1 MNRFTPIHE
10 EIFSIAATKPADA
23 AVIQGG
29 EILTYGALESFSSTL
44 AALLRDL
51 GSGPGKCVG
60 IYLEPSLRMAVCLLA
75 VLKSGAAYIPV
86 SPAFPAERIKFILD
100 DAGACLLISDPLL
113 PQPYGL
119 EKTKIFFPDWD
130 LVTDPQRQRKCE
142 ALHPEPADLA
152 YILYTSGST
161 GNPKGV
167 MIEHRNLSYYVH
179 WFCEKIMPQTRVAL
193 PLTSS
198 FIFAAAVTQFYSTL
212 LDGRA
217 LHILDPMLIRQP
229 AALMEWYTHHPGH
242 GIYCVPTLWSGILGF
257 LRSADGRVPGL
268 TPPPVVYL
276 SGEAVPDE
284 MIETT
289 FESLPQSQLWNLYG
303 PTEATANIT
312 ACRLYPG
319 DKSHIG
325 SPLDGTRVFIVDE
338 NLEPVKQGEIGEL
351 LASGEGIA
359 RGYVNLPEL
368 TASTFIYRGMNGEEN
383 LKLYRSGDLVREEA
397 PGKLKFIGRKDQQVK
412 IRGYRVELS
421 EIEHALSAVPSVKH
435 AAVRALENGS
445 DSKTLV
451 AWLMFREN
459 VSMSIPQLRSI
470 LGRTLPDFM
479 LPERFII
486 LDRFPLLPN
495 GKTDRRSLPLPGSE
509 RPELGYPAAVAVSAG
524 EKAMVRIWEEVLGM
538 EGIGTDDNF
547 FDLGGNSL
555 KANAL
560 SIETRLRMEGQVSL
574 RDIFENPT
582 PAGMLRIAV
591 AREGTVEENKV
602 IPALESP
609 VSDIRERSVKDASE
623 NQKALWFLQHAE
635 PQLCAYNI
643 FYSVCLDGPLD
654 VNHLGGAL
662 ERILEVNPGLT
673 SAFLPGADSPV
684 EKSIPGQGNSTREIM
699 TVITGQSV
707 SWEDALGLARLEAS
721 KPFEL
726 GKGSPFRFILYSTGH
741 DSHILAVIIHHI
753 VFDGLSFG
761 NFLLQLRDFYD
772 EAKAGLRPAG
782 SHRMDRISSFAAE
795 ERAYLESAAYQSDR
809 AYWKN
814 LLGGVSTFYELPTDF
829 VRPEGMSQAGGQVRT
844 KIDPA
849 LMERI
854 KAFSDSSGA
863 SMFMTCLA
871 AFSVLLY
878 RHSGRLDFLIATPVA
893 NRNSRDL
900 LGSLG
905 YYVNTMLFRTGIDPA
920 LSFAGWLG
928 RLKEQTLESLSHSR
942 FPLNHLTG
950 LILTDRIPGINPFF
964 QVMFAYHETAW
975 DFFASGPLKIKGR
988 EEFNGFSKFDLY
1000 TEFFCSP
1007 SETQL
1012 VFTYSAALYRRETME
1027 ALAAHLVQILS
1038 SVCGA
1043 PGDPLYGLSMMSRSE
1058 YEKVVYGWNNTLHPL
1073 PPGKT
1078 LPGMILEQVCLTPG
1092 NTALVSR
1099 TTSYTY
1105 SEMGEKASM
1114 LADALRKLGIKKSDP
1129 VGIHLENSPDMVL
1142 CILAVFLAGAVYIP
1156 LDPYYPE
1163 ERLRYVI
1170 EKTGTKL
1177 LVTDEERRDGREHFP
1192 ARLVSP
1198 GELMNLSAPGGEPNC
1213 RCNAQDVA
1221 YIMFTSG
1228 STGNPK
1234 GVVIRHDSLLNFL
1247 LWMKDELAF
1256 GPGDSFLSTTSI
1268 NFDISFLELFTPLI
1282 SGARLVIEKRSELQA
1297 PEKVEAILNGMKVN
1311 TVQFVPSGWKALCDA
1326 GVPSRVKSLKTMISG
1341 GEKLSKNL
1349 QEQLFAQSAA
1359 SLLNLYGPTE
1369 ATVYMAFWRCV
1380 RDSRL
1385 RMVPIGRPIYNAAF
1399 YILDG
1404 ELKPVPVGVTGE
1416 AWLGGNI
1423 LAEGYFD
1430 DDLQT
1435 ASRFLP
1441 DPFSGVPGAKMYR
1454 AGDLCRFLADGAIEF
1469 LGRIDHQVKVRG
1481 FRIEPGE
1488 VESTILRFKG
1498 VSRAIVHAQEHGE
1511 DDIRLTAFLVPSGPE
1526 GVDEYALREFLRLHL
1541 PAYMIPG
1548 HFITAPAIPA
1558 LPNGKTDYKS
1568 LLKMRPAAPVLPKF
1582 IREKMNETEEQLKN
1596 IWKDLLGHESFTVT
1610 DNFFEVGGHSLL
1622 LVRMKDQIAEKMKE
1636 EVSIV
1641 DLFHYPTI
1649 RSISVFLR
1657 KEIKG
1662 HDHSDIERRVASRNK
1677 SIRQQVS
1684 KRLFRGNNEH

>member
-1 MNRFTPIHE
+1 MRRYIPIHE
-10 EIFSIAATKPADA
+10 EILLHAATGPDDV
-23 AVIQGG
+23 AVVHGG
-29 EILTYGALESFSSTL
+29 EILTYGNLEACSSSL
-44 AALLRDL
+44 AAML
-51 GSGPGKCVG
+51 GDFGIGPGHCVG
-60 IYLEPSLRMAVCLLA
+60 IYLEPSLRMAVSLLA
-75 VLKSGAAYIPV
+75 VLKSGAAYIPL
-86 SPAFPAERIKFILD
+86 SIAFPEERIKFILG
-100 DAGACLLISDPLL
+100 DAGAGLLISNPEL
-113 PQPYGL
+113 PQPCGL

-130 LVTDPQRQRKCE
+130 FVTNPKQQRKCE
-142 ALHPEPADLA
+142 AAHPGPADLA

-167 MIEHRNLSYYVH
+167 MIEHGNLSYYVH
-179 WFCEKIMPQTRVAL
+179 WFREIIMPQTGVAL

-212 LDGRA
+212 LDGRT

-229 AALMEWYTHHPGH
+229 AALMEWYSCHPGH

-257 LRSADGRVPGL
+257 LKSADGRVPGMN
-268 TPPPVVYL
+268 PPPVVYL

-284 MIETT
+284 MIEAT
-289 FESLPQSQLWNLYG
+289 FNCLPQSQLWNLYG

-319 DKSHIG
+319 DTSHIG
-325 SPLDGTRVFIVDE
+325 PPLDGTRVFIVDE
-338 NLEPVKQGEIGEL
+338 NLEPVEQGEAGEL
-351 LASGEGIA
+351 LACGEGIA

-368 TASTFIYRGMNGEEN
+368 SASTFIHLRMNRDEN
-383 LKLYRSGDLVREEA
+383 LRLYRSGDLVREEA

-412 IRGYRVELS
+412 IRGYRVELP
-421 EIEHALSAVPSVKH
+421 EIEHALSAVPLVKH
-435 AAVRALENGS
+435 AAVRAIENGS
-445 DSKTLV
+445 ESKTLV
-451 AWLMFREN
+451 ACIMFHEN
-459 VSMSIPQLRSI
+459 ETMSVQQLRFI

-479 LPERFII
+479 IPERFII

-495 GKTDRRSLPLPGSE
+495 GKTDRRSLPEPGPE
-509 RPELGYPAAVAVSAG
+509 RPGLGYPAVSAVTAR
-524 EKAMVRIWEEVLGM
+524 EKTMVRIWEEVLGL
-538 EGIGTDDNF
+538 EGIGMEDNF
-547 FDLGGNSL
+547 FELGGNSL

-560 SIETRLRMEGQVSL
+560 SIEIRSRMETQVSL
-574 RDIFENPT
+574 RAIFENPT
-582 PAGMLRIAV
+582 PAGLLQHAV
-591 AREGTVEENKV
+591 TREGAGEVTKEM
-602 IPALESP
+602 PAVESP
-609 VSDIRERSVKDASE
+609 APGIMETTGTEASE

-635 PQLCAYNI
+635 PELCAYNI
-643 FYSVCLDGPLD
+643 FYSVCLDGQLD
-654 VNHLGGAL
+654 VDCLGRVL
-662 ERILEVNPGLT
+662 ERIIEVNPCLT

-684 EKSIPGQGNSTREIM
+684 EKSLPVKGSKAREII
-699 TVITGQSV
+699 TVITGQTISR
-707 SWEDALGLARLEAS
+707 EDAVELARLEAS
-721 KPFEL
+721 KPFDL
-726 GKGSPFRFILYSTGH
+726 GKGFPFRFILYRTGQ
-741 DSHILAVIIHHI
+741 DSHFLAVVIHHI

-761 NFLLQLRDFYD
+761 NFLSQLREFYD
-772 EAKAGLRPAG
+772 EAQAGLRNTG
-782 SHRMDRISSFAAE
+782 SHRMAGISGFAIE
-795 ERAYLESAAYQSDR
+795 ERAYLESAGYQSDR
-809 AYWKN
+809 LYWKN
-814 LLGGVSTFYELPTDF
+814 LLDGVSTFYELPTDF

-849 LMERI
+849 LMKRL

-893 NRNSRDL
+893 NRNSRN
-900 LGSLG
+900 SLG
-905 YYVNTMLFRTGIDPA
+905 YLGYFVNTMLFRTGIDPT
-920 LSFAGWLG
+920 LPFAGWLG

-950 LILTDRIPGINPFF
+950 LIRTDRIPGINPFF
-964 QVMFAYHETAW
+964 QVMFAYHETGW
-975 DFFASGPLKIKGR
+975 DFTASGPLKIKGS
-988 EEFNGFSKFDLY
+988 EEFTGFSKFDLY
-1000 TEFFCSP
+1000 AEFFSSR
-1007 SETQL
+1007 SETEL

-1027 ALAAHLVQILS
+1027 VLANHLLQLLS
-1038 SVCGA
+1038 SVCHTA
-1043 PGDPLYGLSMMSRSE
+1043 GDPLYGLSMMARPE
-1058 YEKVVYGWNNTLHPL
+1058 YEKVVYGWNSTMHPL
-1073 PPGKT
+1073 PRGKT
-1078 LPGMILEQVCLTPG
+1078 LPGMILEQICISPD
-1092 NTALVSR
+1092 NIALVSR

-1105 SEMGEKASM
+1105 REMGEKASM
-1114 LADALRKLGIKKSDP
+1114 FAAALMKLGVKKSDP

-1142 CILAVFLAGAVYIP
+1142 CILALFMAGAVYIP

-1177 LVTDEERRDGREHFP
+1177 LISGEDRSEGRDRFP
-1192 ARLVSP
+1192 ARFVSP
-1198 GELMNLSAPGGEPNC
+1198 GNLMKLSGPLGEA
-1213 RCNAQDVA
+1213 RCSCSPHDVA

-1256 GPGDSFLSTTSI
+1256 GPSDSFLSTTSI
-1268 NFDISFLELFTPLI
+1268 NFDISLLELFTPLI
-1282 SGARLVIEKRSELQA
+1282 SGARLVLEKRSELQA
-1297 PEKVEAILNGMKVN
+1297 PEKVEAILNEMTVN
-1311 TVQFVPSGWKALCDA
+1311 TVQFVPSGWKALCDT

-1349 QEQLFAQSAA
+1349 QELLFAQSSA

-1369 ATVYMAFWRCV
+1369 ATVYMAFWRCE
-1380 RDSRL
+1380 RNSRL
-1385 RMVPIGRPIYNAAF
+1385 RMVPIGRPVYNAAF

-1404 ELKPVPVGVTGE
+1404 DLKPVPVGVTGE

-1430 DDLQT
+1430 DELQT

-1441 DPFSGVPGAKMYR
+1441 DPFSGIPGARMYR

-1469 LGRIDHQVKVRG
+1469 LGRTDHQVKVRG

-1488 VESTILRFKG
+1488 VESTILRFKS
-1498 VSRAIVHAQEHGE
+1498 VSRVIVNAQEHGE

-1526 GVDEYALREFLRLHL
+1526 GVDEYALKEFLRLHL

-1548 HFITAPAIPA
+1548 HFITAPAIPT

-1568 LLKMRPAAPVLPKF
+1568 LLKMRPPAPVLPRF
-1582 IREKMNETEEQLKN
+1582 VREKMNETEEQLKD
-1596 IWKDLLGHESFTVT
+1596 IWKDLLGHEAFSAT

-1622 LVRMKDQIAEKMKE
+1622 LVRMKDQIAEKMNE

-1641 DLFHYPTI
+1641 DLFHYPAI

-1657 KEIKG
+1657 KEHSG
-1662 HDHSDIERRVASRNK
+1662 HDYSDIEKRVASRNK

-1684 KRLFRGNNEH
+1684 KRLFRGKNE